1 MIELGKYNRL
11 RACRVADQG
20 MILCDDDSGQE
31 VLLPAREEPEDLL
44 VDDRLEVFIYKDGAD
59 NLIATTRE
67 PRIKR
72 GEFAYL
78 KVVEVTRYGAFLD
91 WGLTK
96 DLLVP
101 FSEQARK
108 MTRDNWYIVYCYLDE
123 ITERLVASSRTDRF
137 LKDEPEDLQRGD
149 EVELLIGPTTDLGVN
164 VIINDKHKGL
174 IFHKDLY
181 QTVEIGE
188 RRRGYIKKV
197 KPEGKIDVSLQPPG
211 YQRVPGNAGKILT
224 KLEENQGFLPLT
236 DKSDPARIH
245 DELEMSKKTFKK
257 AIGAL
262 YKQRRIRIETDGIY
276 LVDEEK

>member
-11 RACRVADQG
+11 RACRVVDRG
-20 MILCDDDSGQE
+20 MMLCDDDSGEE
-31 VLLPAREEPEDLL
+31 VLLPAQEEPEDLL
-44 VDDRLEVFIYKDGAD
+44 VDDKLEVFIYKDGED
-59 NLIATTRE
+59 NLIATLHT
-67 PRIKR
+67 PKIKR

-78 KVVEVTRYGAFLD
+78 KVVEVTTYGAFLD
-91 WGLTK
+91 WGLPK

-123 ITERLVASSRTDRF
+123 ITQRLVASSRIDRF
-137 LKDEPEDLQRGD
+137 LKDEPEDLERGD

-164 VIINDKHKGL
+164 VIINDKYKGL
-174 IFHKDLY
+174 IFHKDIY

-188 RRRGYIKKV
+188 RRKGYIKKV

-211 YQRVPGNAGKILT
+211 YKRVPGNADKILT
-224 KLEENQGFLPLT
+224 KLEKNQGFLPLT

-262 YKQRRIRIETDGIY
+262 YKQRQIRIEPEGIY
-276 LVDEEK
+276 LVKEE